1 MKMEKD
7 MVERA
12 LLCSLFLNE
21 AAILEVIAVLR
32 PEMFRDQNY
41 GFVYEVFTEIFN
53 SGRQPD
59 MILVDLEM
67 KKKDFDRSSKMGGIS
82 YIADGLD
89 EVRLE
94 HNVIAYAIE
103 IRRLYMLACL
113 QKLFMKKM
121 LESQQFDSDYQVVME
136 ECEKALLDL
145 RADNA
150 ETDPLK
156 PLYQVAQETIEY
168 QLMRMNNERDPV
180 RMLTGVAGIDGL
192 TGGLYR
198 KEMLV
203 MGGLPSDGKT
213 ALSSFIAMNLALNG
227 YHVLHFSFEMTGV
240 QTIAR
245 FNTGYAQVESERQ
258 RIGGLREQ
266 DLKKMKD
273 YAERLK
279 KLPYYFTNISSVTM
293 EALRAQ
299 VMLRKRKGQCD
310 MVLIDYL
317 HMLAPAQKRG
327 ETPEA
332 VIRATIIQLSSI
344 AKEANCAMLVVSQ
357 LNRDVLKRADKGFIP
372 QMNDLRD
379 SGAIEFVA
387 DSVVILNRP
396 WRFDLKTDKNGRS
409 TEMLINLYMLK
420 NRNGTTGVGEVYR
433 NETYTY
439 FTNPGGI
446 LPFVN

>member
-1 MKMEKD
+1 MTMEKD

-21 AAILEVIAVLR
+21 SAILEVVAVVR
-32 PEMFRDQNY
+32 AEMFSDQNY
-41 GFVYEVFTEIFN
+41 GFIYEVFADMFN
-53 SGRQPD
+53 NGRQPD
-59 MILVDLEM
+59 MILVDVEM
-67 KKKDFDRSSKMGGIS
+67 KKKDFERSRKMGGIS

-94 HNVIAYAIE
+94 HNAIAYATE
-103 IRRLYMLACL
+103 IRRLYMLSCMN
-113 QKLFMKKM
+113 KLFMKMM
-121 LESQQFDSDYQVVME
+121 LKSQQFESDYQALME
-136 ECEKALLDL
+136 ECEKELLDL

-150 ETDPLK
+150 EIDPLK
-156 PLYQVAQETIEY
+156 PLSQVAEETIEY
-168 QLMRMNNERDPV
+168 QLMRMNNEKDPV

-192 TGGLYR
+192 SGGLYR

-203 MGGLPSDGKT
+203 LGGLPSDGKT
-213 ALSSFIAMNLALNG
+213 ALSSFIAMNLALKG
-227 YHVLHFSFEMTGV
+227 HHVLHFSFEMTGE

-266 DLKKMKD
+266 DIKKMKD
-273 YAERLK
+273 YAAKLK
-279 KLPYYFTNISSVTM
+279 ELPYYFTNISSVTL

-299 VMLRKRKGQCD
+299 IMLRKRKGQCD

-317 HMLAPAQKRG
+317 HMLAPPQKKG
-327 ETPEA
+327 ETTDS
-332 VIRATIIQLSSI
+332 VIRSTIIQLRNI
-344 AKEANCAMLVVSQ
+344 ATEANCAMLVVSQ

-396 WRFDLKTDKNGRS
+396 WRFDMKTDKNGRS
-409 TEMLINLYMLK
+409 TEKLINLYMLK

-433 NETYTY
+433 NETFTY
-439 FTNPGGI
+439 FTNPGGV
-446 LPFVN
+446 LPFAN